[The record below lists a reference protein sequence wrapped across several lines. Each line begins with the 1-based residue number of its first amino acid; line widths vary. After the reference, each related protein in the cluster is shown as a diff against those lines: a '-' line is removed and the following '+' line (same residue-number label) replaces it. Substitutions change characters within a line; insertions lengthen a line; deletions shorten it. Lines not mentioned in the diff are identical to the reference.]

1 MAKYLLVN
9 ADDFGMC
16 RAANEA
22 VFDLFR
28 RGCLKSSTVMIPCP
42 AAEEAARFAAENP
55 QYAIGVHLTTTSEWD
70 TYKWGPLTGAK
81 SLKEETGFMTH
92 HAADAESRADL
103 KELEAELKAQI
114 EQARA
119 WGMEPSHLDNHMGSL
134 YGHNTGRFEVME
146 LTLRIC
152 GEYGKAV
159 RLFTDA
165 HELIPFPGI
174 PMEMQQQ
181 LLGMI
186 RPWAQK
192 YGVPM
197 PNYLLMPNW
206 TEDLRTSYEHY
217 REEILKIW
225 VNIPEGITETFVHP
239 CIENDEMKTIIRS
252 WRDRVWEYQLMGDP
266 YTHQYLKDH
275 GVELISYRDL
285 VEIRK
290 NEFPAY
296 KA

>member
-1 MAKYLLVN
+1 MLVN

-81 SLKEETGFMTH
+81 SLKEETGFMPH

-152 GEYGKAV
+152 GEYGKAF

-165 HELIPFPGI
+165 HELVPFPGMTI
-174 PMEMQQQ
+174 EMQQQ

-217 REEILKIW
+217 REEILMIW
-225 VNIPEGITETFVHP
+225 VNIPEGITEAFVHP

>member
-119 WGMEPSHLDNHMGSL
+119 WGMEPSHLDIHMGSL

-152 GEYGKAV
+152 GEYGKAF

-165 HELIPFPGI
+165 HELVPFPGMTI
-174 PMEMQQQ
+174 EMQQQ

>member
-1 MAKYLLVN
+1 MKRYLIVN

-42 AAEEAARFAAENP
+42 AAEDAARFAAENP

-134 YGHNTGRFEVME
+134 YGHNTGRFEVLE

-152 GEYGKAV
+152 GEYGKAF
-159 RLFTDA
+159 RLFTDV
-165 HELIPFPGI
+165 HELVPFPGMT
-174 PMEMQQQ
+174 MEMQSQ
-181 LLGMI
+181 LLGI
-186 RPWAQK
+186 IKPWAQK

-206 TEDLRTSYEHY
+206 TDDLRTSYEHY

-239 CIENDEMKTIIRS
+239 CVEDDEMKTIIRK

-290 NEFPAY
+290 NEFPAH

>member
-103 KELEAELKAQI
+103 KELNTLTQSTI
-114 EQARA
+114 T
-119 WGMEPSHLDNHMGSL
+119 L
-134 YGHNTGRFEVME
+134 HN
-146 LTLRIC
+146 
-152 GEYGKAV
+152 
-159 RLFTDA
+159 
-165 HELIPFPGI
+165 
-174 PMEMQQQ
+174 
-181 LLGMI
+181 
-186 RPWAQK
+186 
-192 YGVPM
+192 
-197 PNYLLMPNW
+197 
-206 TEDLRTSYEHY
+206 
-217 REEILKIW
+217 
-225 VNIPEGITETFVHP
+225 
-239 CIENDEMKTIIRS
+239 
-252 WRDRVWEYQLMGDP
+252 
-266 YTHQYLKDH
+266 
-275 GVELISYRDL
+275 
-285 VEIRK
+285 
-290 NEFPAY
+290 
-296 KA
+296 

>member
-152 GEYGKAV
+152 GEYGKAF

-165 HELIPFPGI
+165 HELVPFPGMTI
-174 PMEMQQQ
+174 EMQQQ

-290 NEFPAY
+290 NEFPAFRG
-296 KA
+296 